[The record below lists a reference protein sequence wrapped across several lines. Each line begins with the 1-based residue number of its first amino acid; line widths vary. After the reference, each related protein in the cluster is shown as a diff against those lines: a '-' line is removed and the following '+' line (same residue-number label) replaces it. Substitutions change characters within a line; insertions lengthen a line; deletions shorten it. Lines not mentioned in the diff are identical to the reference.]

1 MVSPIHVRKFRG
13 ADMRRTAMASLAAS
27 ACLFSVTAC
36 STSEPTEASP
46 PAESSPPTS
55 ASPSPSTSPT
65 ETAYLQ
71 AYSEEERTAYREAVD
86 DYAAFSRRLA
96 AINEAGRATPRA
108 KAFFKQK
115 TAAWQS
121 YWARL
126 RANERRGIQIAGM
139 GRTLRTRPAD
149 VRVDPDGGGEVALR
163 VCGIS
168 EGVKVLQDGEPVSQ
182 PSPKPTIVRVQ
193 MVKLPDESAWRVLS
207 ERVGAKC

>member
-1 MVSPIHVRKFRG
+1 MRKLG
-13 ADMRRTAMASLAAS
+13 DADMLRTAIASLAAS

-36 STSEPTEASP
+36 SANEPTEASSP
-46 PAESSPPTS
+46 SESS
-55 ASPSPSTSPT
+55 SPT
-65 ETAYLQ
+65 PASGASTAPADAVPTYLKE
-71 AYSEEERTAYREAVD
+71 YSEEERAAYREAVD
-86 DYAAFSRRLA
+86 NYVTFSRRLA
-96 AINEAGRATPRA
+96 AINEAGRATPKA
-108 KAFFKQK
+108 KGFLKQK

-126 RANERRGIQIAGM
+126 RTNERRGIQIVGM
-139 GRTLRTRPAD
+139 GRTLHTRPAD
-149 VRVDPDGGGEVALR
+149 IRVDPDGGGQVALR

-193 MVKLPDESAWRVLS
+193 MVKLPDEFDWRVLS

>member
-1 MVSPIHVRKFRG
+1 
-13 ADMRRTAMASLAAS
+13 MRRTAVASLAAS
-27 ACLFSVTAC
+27 VCLFSVTAC
-36 STSEPTEASP
+36 SANEPTGASP
-46 PAESSPPTS
+46 PAEGGSPTS
-55 ASPSPSTSPT
+55 ASPNPSTSPT
-65 ETAYLQ
+65 DTVPAYLQ
-71 AYSEEERTAYREAVD
+71 KYSEEERTAYREAVG

-96 AINEAGRATPRA
+96 AINESGRATPRA

-126 RANERRGIQIAGM
+126 RTNERRGIQIVGM
-139 GRTLRTRPAD
+139 GRTLHTRPAD
-149 VRVDPDGGGEVALR
+149 VRVDPDGGGQVALR

-168 EGVKVLQDGEPVSQ
+168 EGVKVLQDGKPVSQ

-193 MVKLPDESAWRVLS
+193 MVKLPDESDWRVLS